1 MFEMR
6 INYIIIVA
14 ILFAGKLI
22 FPQAD
27 ANKAALLMQDEN
39 YFAGTKDE
47 KKIIEQITA
56 WELLFLDNKIG
67 YDVITPDDIDVS
79 LNEKYSAMII
89 ATDII
94 LEMDQFNSLKEY
106 SENRGRIFISG
117 TISVDDDGKIISNN
131 EVILKLTGINI
142 SRLNS
147 NELKNVKQIFTG
159 TNQLT
164 SEINYKSCLLLSTSQ
179 EFYYT
184 NVSGSTSKAIGY
196 IDLDGKQVEQA
207 KTSIVYGYNI
217 NTKFIWCG
225 FDMTDLIGGESEKQ
239 LFAKFVLNS
248 LNWLN
253 GITYSQIRNTKL
265 SRIPFLFS
273 PILNGRIDQTDKVI
287 RLISDFNLKP
297 YFLITES
304 AVNDSALLNEFS
316 DLGEFGLK
324 IDDMNKTTADL
335 NRLINTLEKNVSR
348 KIKYISASDI
358 NRVIKYREELVNAGI
373 NVVFLYSNSET
384 YIPFFI
390 DNMKELLIIPETYF
404 YKINQNEISSLQ
416 VLAEAVND
424 QYNES
429 VINIGFDPVLCE
441 SEDEKKLRRFLSDL
455 FDRSNPRQ
463 TIHTGYD
470 LNSLYNWFQVKD
482 ELTSNVRLDRNG
494 NLELELGNR
503 NDIKVEDLFFILTT
517 DELKTEP
524 VLYENNQIS
533 TLNFTFDKNKKELKI
548 FIEELKSYETKRI
561 RIVLNSNL

>member
-1 MFEMR
+1 MR